1 MNDFTPAV
9 WPTLTVA
16 GDDARITHHLGTEV
30 TGAPSVR
37 VVIAGFPTDE
47 GVRRN
52 GGRVGAAA
60 GPDRIR
66 NWLGRLTPDAHCHDA
81 FVTLLNHTLDLG
93 NLNVTGNLEAD
104 QERLGHALAGYLVH
118 GINVIVLGGGHETA
132 FGHFLGYVRSHRPV
146 SILNWDAHA
155 DVRPLIDGNGHS
167 GSPFRQALEHASR
180 VCQSYTVAGLNPSST
195 AKAQLDWLK
204 RHQGHAVFHDELIAT
219 KVHQLYHGL
228 QGPAMVSFDL
238 DAVTAAAA
246 PGVSAPGIPGLS
258 VEMWLSAAE
267 MAGRSKAVQSID
279 VVELN
284 PIFDVDDRTAR
295 LAART
300 VWSFLSGLTRRQ

>member
-1 MNDFTPAV
+1 MNDFTPAA
-9 WPTLTVA
+9 WPILTVA
-16 GDDARITHHLGTEV
+16 ADDARITHHLGANV
-30 TGAPSVR
+30 TDAASVR

-60 GPDRIR
+60 SPDRIR
-66 NWLGRLTPDAHCHDA
+66 NWLGRLTPDARCHDA
-81 FVTLLNHTLDLG
+81 FVHLLNHTLDLG
-93 NLNVTGNLEAD
+93 NLNVSGDLAAD
-104 QERLGHALAGYLVH
+104 QERFGHALAGYLVH
-118 GINVIVLGGGHETA
+118 GVNVIVLGGGHETA

-155 DVRPLIDGNGHS
+155 DVRPLIDGHGHS
-167 GSPFRQALEHASR
+167 GSPFRQALEHSSKAGR
-180 VCQSYTVAGLNPSST
+180 TYTVAGLNPSST
-195 AKAQLDWLK
+195 AKSHLDWLK
-204 RHQGHAVFHDELIAT
+204 SHHGQAVFADELNSA

-228 QGPAMVSFDL
+228 TGPAMVSFDL
-238 DAVTAAAA
+238 DAVVAAAA
-246 PGVSAPGIPGLS
+246 PGVSAPGMPGLP
-258 VEMWLSAAE
+258 VDMWLAAAE

-284 PIFDVDDRTAR
+284 PIFDIDDRTAR

-300 VWSFLSGLTRRQ
+300 VWSFLSGLARRT